1 MPARLAVRRPSPTT
15 ASFTASNAP
24 SRRTWPAKLAFGVE
38 IIIRV
43 LGFISILL
51 VNVATLR
58 RSIVFE
64 YQGLGIPADLWLTNV
79 GALASQ
85 IADRYPY
92 SIVASVST
100 VLMYLVWRKGYTGM
114 YQYGTVKEQV

>member
-1 MPARLAVRRPSPTT
+1 MPARLAIRRPSPTT
-15 ASFTASNAP
+15 ASFTVSNAP

-43 LGFISILL
+43 LGFVSILL

-58 RSIVFE
+58 RSVLFE

-79 GALASQ
+79 GALACQ
-85 IADRYPY
+85 IADGYPY
-92 SIVASVST
+92 SIIAGVST

-114 YQYGTVKEQV
+114 HQY